1 MQTILFASQ
10 TMVVGEV
17 IPEVKHS
24 EDRNYA
30 T

>member
-10 TMVVGEV
+10 TMVVEEV
-17 IPEVKHS
+17 IPEVKYS